1 MLLKKLIILLNF
13 NSFWWKTFFFISL
26 LSFSF
31 IGNAVQSQTKSIAFY
46 YHEIDSVRELLVYDR
61 IVITPSAVS
70 ARQLK
75 QLAQGRV
82 EVYAYLSIGELNKQ
96 DSTAALKRHVLAN
109 NTDWDS
115 YVMDMTAKPWQQY
128 LQDKASEYQELGF
141 KGLFLDT
148 LDSYQLS
155 AGNQT
160 HKQLQQKGLI
170 QVIANFKKLH
180 TKLIFNR
187 GFELLSQLE
196 FKPAGV
202 VAESLFQGYDVK
214 NHRYFVMKPEDTQW
228 LLTKLNSIK
237 NLDIEVIAIDYLDGN
252 NRVAQ
257 REAAQR
263 LLDND
268 FTPYISDGLLK
279 QFGVSTIEPVPRR
292 VLVFYDGKTGLKR
305 QSDCHRLLSML
316 VEYKG
321 YVPVCTDINTVN
333 LEDIDT
339 TRHQTIIFWL
349 APKFYNAGLLNWLE
363 SLLGKTRIVFFQYLP
378 DDENILKKL
387 DIKKLDLLDGK
398 LTISQAPD

>member
-46 YHEIDSVRELLVYDR
+46 YHEIDSVRELLVYDC